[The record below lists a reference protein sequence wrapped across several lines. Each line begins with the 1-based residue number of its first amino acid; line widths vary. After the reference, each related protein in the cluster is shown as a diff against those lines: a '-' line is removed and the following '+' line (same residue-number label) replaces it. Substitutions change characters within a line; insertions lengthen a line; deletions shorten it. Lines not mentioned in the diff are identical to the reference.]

1 MQFDDLGKPTK
12 EKMEVKKS
20 KRRHNSLKLVELIGF
35 VGCRVDLEIA
45 SYILSHTMSLEKII
59 IDPRHPYRWT
69 PENFDKHLEAR
80 SRAWQHLETRLPLG
94 TQLVV
99 L

>member
-69 PENFDKHLEAR
+69 PKILTSKSR
-80 SRAWQHLETRLPLG
+80 SRVRQHLETRLPLG

>member
-69 PENFDKHLEAR
+69 PKNFDKHLEAR